1 MKEFFYI
8 ATSFPSEEGQ
18 CIDGYRR
25 EIFSSVEAAEDFIQ
39 KKYPEAKKASL
50 SDFFRF
56 PPKDIYSCFA
66 SQGEGYSEDEEND
79 YILYCVIKLTLVE

>member
-8 ATSFPSEEGQ
+8 ATDFPSEEGH

-39 KKYPEAKKASL
+39 KKYPKAKKASL

-56 PPKDIYSCFA
+56 PPKDVFSCFVL
-66 SQGEGYSEDEEND
+66 QGEGYSEDEKMIAF
-79 YILYCVIKLTLVE
+79 YIASLSSH

>member
-39 KKYPEAKKASL
+39 KKYPEAKKAVL
-50 SDFFRF
+50 SDFFCF

-66 SQGEGYSEDEEND
+66 SQGEGYSDDKEND

>member
-8 ATSFPSEEGQ
+8 ATDFPSEEGH

-39 KKYPEAKKASL
+39 KKYPKAKKA
-50 SDFFRF
+50 
-56 PPKDIYSCFA
+56 
-66 SQGEGYSEDEEND
+66 SEDEEND
-79 YILYCVIKLTLVE
+79 RILYCVIKLTLVE

>member
-25 EIFSSVEAAEDFIQ
+25 EIFSSVEAAEDFILPSAR
-39 KKYPEAKKASL
+39 KLPLKTTASI
-50 SDFFRF
+50 SGR
-56 PPKDIYSCFA
+56 
-66 SQGEGYSEDEEND
+66 
-79 YILYCVIKLTLVE
+79 